1 MFTAIGLFFEKS
13 RKKEMFM
20 MPEMLQD
27 KVYKGTTTVGIVCR
41 DGVVMAT
48 EKRATMGH
56 FIASKRARKIY
67 QVSDRVAMTTAGSV
81 GDAQFLARLIKVEM
95 NLYEA
100 QKEKRPTVRAIATM
114 TSNLLHSTRYFPYL
128 VQLLI
133 GGVDENGASVFSID
147 PIGGAIEETDIVA
160 TGSGSPM
167 AYGVLEDAYTEGLT
181 VDEAVE
187 LAVRAINSAMK
198 RDSASG
204 DGIDVVKIT
213 PEMYYELRKEEVEQ
227 ILSKFRK

>member
-1 MFTAIGLFFEKS
+1 
-13 RKKEMFM
+13 
-20 MPEMLQD
+20 MLQD

-48 EKRATMGH
+48 EKRATMGN
-56 FIASKRARKIY
+56 FIASKRAKKIY
-67 QVSDRVAMTTAGSV
+67 RISDRVAMTTAGSV
-81 GDAQFLARLIKVEM
+81 GDAQFLVRLIKVEM
-95 NLYEA
+95 NLYEIR
-100 QKEKRPTVRAIATM
+100 KEERPSVRAIATM
-114 TSNLLHSTRYFPYL
+114 TSNLLNSVRYFPYL

-133 GGVDENGASVFSID
+133 GGIDDRGPSIYSID

-167 AYGVLEDAYTEGLT
+167 AYGVLEDAYRDGIT

-187 LAVRAINSAMK
+187 LAVRAIHSAMR

-213 PEMYYELRKEEVEQ
+213 EDGYYELGREEVEE

>member
-1 MFTAIGLFFEKS
+1 
-13 RKKEMFM
+13 
-20 MPEMLQD
+20 MLQD
-27 KVYKGTTTVGIVCR
+27 KVYKGTTTVGIVCK

-48 EKRATMGH
+48 EKRATMGN
-56 FIASKRARKIY
+56 FIASKRAKKIY
-67 QVSDRVAMTTAGSV
+67 RISDRVAMTTAGSV
-81 GDAQFLARLIKVEM
+81 GDAQFLVRLIKVEM
-95 NLYEA
+95 NLYEIR
-100 QKEKRPTVRAIATM
+100 KEERPSVRAIATM
-114 TSNLLHSTRYFPYL
+114 TSNLLNSVRYFPYL

-133 GGVDENGASVFSID
+133 GGIDDRGASIYSID

-167 AYGVLEDAYTEGLT
+167 AYGVLEDAYRDGIT

-187 LAVRAINSAMK
+187 LAVRAIHSAMR

-213 PEMYYELRKEEVEQ
+213 EDGYYELGREEVEQ

>member
-1 MFTAIGLFFEKS
+1 MS
-13 RKKEMFM
+13 EMM
-20 MPEMLQD
+20 QD
-27 KVYKGTTTVGIVCR
+27 KVYKGTTTVGIVCK

-56 FIASKRARKIY
+56 FIASKRAKKIY
-67 QVSDRVAMTTAGSV
+67 QISDRVAMTTAGSV

-100 QKEKRPTVRAIATM
+100 QKEKKPTVKAIATM
-114 TSNLLHSTRYFPYL
+114 TSNLLNSTRYFPYL

-133 GGVDENGASVFSID
+133 GGIDEEGKAIYSID
-147 PIGGAIEETDIVA
+147 PIGGAIEEMDIVA

-167 AYGVLEDAYTEGLT
+167 AYGVLEDAYYEDIT
-181 VDEAVE
+181 VEEAVE
-187 LAVRAINSAMK
+187 LAVRAISSAMK

-213 PEMYYELRKEEVEQ
+213 PEMYYELKKEEVND
-227 ILSKFRK
+227 IISKFRK